1 MPTIPNP
8 DISNKKEPHYRC
20 PQCGSLLII
29 RYGTYPRAHPE
40 RDILVRVKRFLCKFS
55 QCPRVTFSVLED
67 PFLPIVRHFYQT
79 LLFCYTLAAN
89 GQLTQAEIARRLD
102 VKRGVAKRL
111 QDLVKKVIPWLQQEK
126 KIATWGSDPASFWQ
140 CFTRD
145 FSQRFYLWRCW
156 GIRPT

>member
-1 MPTIPNP
+1 MPTIPNL
-8 DISNKKEPHYRC
+8 DITDKKEPHFRC
-20 PQCGSLLII
+20 PQCGGLLII
-29 RYGTYPRAHPE
+29 RYGTYPRAHPKQN
-40 RDILVRVKRFLCKFS
+40 ILVRVKRFLCKSS
-55 QCPRVTFSVLED
+55 QCPRVTFSVLEH

-89 GQLTQAEIARRLD
+89 DQPTQAEIARRLG
-102 VKRGVAKRL
+102 VTRGVVKRL
-111 QDLVKKVIPWLQQEK
+111 QDLVKKVIPWVEQEK
-126 KIATWGSDPASFWQ
+126 KIAAWGADPASFWQ